1 MKIANSV
8 LNKGKSNTPPLFNE
22 LYFSELLS
30 SASNKTK
37 LLKCFLR
44 TLLAFPCRT
53 NMKLHNFRVAP
64 RLIKNVISNLDL
76 SKTSDSECI
85 PMMVL
90 KKYRPTLSY
99 VLAELFVDM

>member
-8 LNKGKSNTPPLFNE
+8 VNKGKSNTPPLFNE

-37 LLKCFLR
+37 LLKCSLR

-53 NMKLHNFRVAP
+53 NTKLHNIRVAP
-64 RLIKNVISNLDL
+64 KLVKNVISNLDL
-76 SKTSDSECI
+76 SKTSDSKCI
-85 PMMVL
+85 PMVLL
-90 KKYRPTLSY
+90 KKCRPKLSY
-99 VLAELFVDM
+99 ILAELFVDI